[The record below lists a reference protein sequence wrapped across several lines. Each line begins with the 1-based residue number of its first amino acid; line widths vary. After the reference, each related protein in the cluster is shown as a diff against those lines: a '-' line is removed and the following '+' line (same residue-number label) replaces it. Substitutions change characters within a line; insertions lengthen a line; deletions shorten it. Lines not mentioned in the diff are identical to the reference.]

1 MPRSRG
7 CARPPPDDHPAA
19 TSSLRASAISTVRR
33 IAYLESN
40 GQSLA
45 LRPDGDFRRAAR
57 LVLSGRRGTINPH
70 VHQALNEIQGAWRF
84 RWMAIAAA
92 TVVATAGWLIVFA
105 LPDWYG
111 ATAEVLV
118 NTRTALTP
126 ALKDL
131 AVEPDVTVQLN
142 YVRESLR
149 AGPQLRRIAQ
159 LTGMLAAAG
168 VDPARQEEV
177 LSGLRKR
184 IQLTVQKSS
193 EAGSSAGT
201 SYGLFYEDTRRA
213 RALKVVN
220 ILLNTLVDE
229 TLGGKRQGAQNAQQ
243 FLESE
248 IRDDEKHLR
257 AAEDRLAAFKS
268 SHLGQMPS
276 EQGGYFAQLQKET
289 GSVEDLRTKLL
300 TAQSRRDALESQLHG
315 NAAVSAV
322 APMPIAG
329 AAGITVGV
337 DTASRIAET
346 QASLDKLL
354 LQFTDKHPD
363 VIAARA
369 VLAKLKERRA
379 VEIESLRRGDANAV
393 AASGASAS
401 PVYQSIQL
409 LLNQAV
415 VDIADLHMQLS
426 QHQAKVQE
434 LRRFLNTA
442 PQVEAEYAQLT
453 RDYDVNK
460 AHHAALLSN
469 YQKARLG
476 ERADNAGS
484 VRFEIVQPPT
494 VSYRPVSPRRGMLL
508 AGILLAALAA
518 GGALAY
524 KLDRLRPVVSSAE
537 GLVKLTGV
545 KIVGIVGQAYPTSA
559 RRAFRRELWQISIAV
574 ACLVIV
580 FAVELSISWAGL
592 RLSLPALNHMV
603 RAWVS

>member
-1 MPRSRG
+1 
-7 CARPPPDDHPAA
+7 
-19 TSSLRASAISTVRR
+19 
-33 IAYLESN
+33 
-40 GQSLA
+40 
-45 LRPDGDFRRAAR
+45 
-57 LVLSGRRGTINPH
+57 LSGRRGAINPR
-70 VHQALNEIQGAWRF
+70 VHQALDEIRGAWRF
-84 RWMAIAAA
+84 RWIAIAAA
-92 TVVATAGWLIVFA
+92 AAVATAGWLIVFA

-111 ATAEVLV
+111 ATAAVLV

-126 ALKDL
+126 ALQGL
-131 AVEPDVTVQLN
+131 AAEPDVTVQLN
-142 YVRESLR
+142 YVRESLL

-177 LSGLRKR
+177 LSNLRKR
-184 IQLTVQKSS
+184 IQLTVQNSS
-193 EAGSSAGT
+193 ETGSSAGT
-201 SYGLFYEDTRRA
+201 SYGLFYEDTHRA
-213 RALKVVN
+213 RALKVVS

-248 IRDDEKHLR
+248 IRGDEKRLR

-268 SHLGQMPS
+268 SHPGQMPS
-276 EQGGYFAQLQKET
+276 EQGGYSAQLQKET
-289 GSVEDLRTKLL
+289 GSVEDLQTKLL
-300 TAQSRRDALESQLHG
+300 TARTHRSTLESQLHG
-315 NAAVSAV
+315 NAAVWAV
-322 APMPIAG
+322 APMPIVG
-329 AAGITVGV
+329 AAGITVAGV
-337 DTASRIAET
+337 DTVSQIAQT
-346 QASLDKLL
+346 QANLDRLL
-354 LQFTDKHPD
+354 LQFTEAHPD

-369 VLAKLKERRA
+369 TLAKLKQRRDA
-379 VEIESLRRGDANAV
+379 EIESLRRGDANAV

-409 LLNQAV
+409 ALNQAD
-415 VDIADLHMQLS
+415 VDIADLQMQLS
-426 QHQAKVQE
+426 RHQAKVQE
-434 LRRFLNTA
+434 LHRFLNTA

-460 AHHAALLSN
+460 AHYAALLSN

-484 VRFEIVQPPT
+484 VRFQIVQPPT

-508 AGILLAALAA
+508 AGILLVALAA

-559 RRAFRRELWQISIAV
+559 RRAFRRELWQVSIAV
-574 ACLVIV
+574 ACLVIAC
-580 FAVELSISWAGL
+580 AVELSISLAGL

>member
-1 MPRSRG
+1 
-7 CARPPPDDHPAA
+7 
-19 TSSLRASAISTVRR
+19 
-33 IAYLESN
+33 
-40 GQSLA
+40 
-45 LRPDGDFRRAAR
+45 
-57 LVLSGRRGTINPH
+57 
-70 VHQALNEIQGAWRF
+70 
-84 RWMAIAAA
+84 
-92 TVVATAGWLIVFA
+92 VVATAGWLFVFG

-111 ATAEVLV
+111 AGAEVLV

-126 ALKDL
+126 ALQGL
-131 AVEPDVTVQLN
+131 AAEPDVTVQLN
-142 YVRESLR
+142 YVRGSLL

-159 LTGMLAAAG
+159 LTGMLPAAG
-168 VDPARQEEV
+168 VDPARQEEI
-177 LSGLRKR
+177 LSNLRKR
-184 IQLTVQKSS
+184 IQLTVQNSS

-201 SYGLFYEDTRRA
+201 SYGLFYQDTQRA
-213 RALKVVN
+213 RALKVVD
-220 ILLNTLVDE
+220 ILLNALVDE
-229 TLGGKRQGAQNAQQ
+229 TLGGKREGAQNAQQ

-248 IRDDEKHLR
+248 IRGDEKRLR
-257 AAEDRLAAFKS
+257 AAEDRLATFKS

-289 GSVEDLRTKLL
+289 GSVEDLGTKLL
-300 TAQSRRDALESQLHG
+300 TAQSRRGTLEGQLHG
-315 NAAVSAV
+315 NAAVLAV
-322 APMPIAG
+322 APMSIAG
-329 AAGITVGV
+329 AAGITVVG
-337 DTASRIAET
+337 DTVSRIGQT
-346 QASLDKLL
+346 QAHLDELL
-354 LQFTDKHPD
+354 LQFTDQHPD

-369 VLAKLKERRA
+369 ALAQLKQRRA
-379 VEIESLRRGDANAV
+379 AEIESLRRGDANAV

-409 LLNQAV
+409 ALNQAD
-415 VDIADLHMQLS
+415 VDIADLRMQLS

-460 AHHAALLSN
+460 VQYAALLSN

-484 VRFEIVQPPT
+484 VRFQIVEPPT

-508 AGILLAALAA
+508 TGILLVALAA

-524 KLDRLRPVVSSAE
+524 RLYRLWPVVSSAE

-545 KIVGIVGQAYPTSA
+545 KIVCIVGQAYPTSA
-559 RRAFRRELWQISIAV
+559 HRAFRRELWQVSIAV
-574 ACLVIV
+574 ACLVIA
-580 FAVELSISWAGL
+580 FAVELSISQAGL

-603 RAWVS
+603 RAWLS

>member
-1 MPRSRG
+1 LGSPLDG
-7 CARPPPDDHPAA
+7 PA
-19 TSSLRASAISTVRR
+19 
-33 IAYLESN
+33 
-40 GQSLA
+40 
-45 LRPDGDFRRAAR
+45 
-57 LVLSGRRGTINPH
+57 RRGTINPR
-70 VHQALNEIQGAWRF
+70 VHQRLDEIQGAWRF
-84 RWMAIAAA
+84 RWIAIAAA
-92 TVVATAGWLIVFA
+92 TAVVTAGWLIVFA

-111 ATAEVLV
+111 AGAEVLV

-126 ALKDL
+126 ALQGL
-131 AVEPDVTVQLN
+131 AAEPDVTVQLN
-142 YVRESLR
+142 YVRGSLL

-177 LSGLRKR
+177 LSNLRKR
-184 IQLTVQKSS
+184 IQLTVQNSS

-201 SYGLFYEDTRRA
+201 SYGLFYQDTHRA
-213 RALKVVN
+213 RALKVVD
-220 ILLNTLVDE
+220 ILLNALVDE

-248 IRDDEKHLR
+248 IRGDEKRLR

-276 EQGGYFAQLQKET
+276 EQGGYFAQLQRET
-289 GSVEDLRTKLL
+289 GSVEDLGTKLL
-300 TAQSRRDALESQLHG
+300 TAQSRRGTLEGQLHG
-315 NAAVSAV
+315 NAAISAV
-322 APMPIAG
+322 ASMPIAG
-329 AAGITVGV
+329 AAGSTVVGV
-337 DTASRIAET
+337 DTVSRIAET
-346 QASLDKLL
+346 QARLDQLL
-354 LQFTDKHPD
+354 LQFTDEHPD

-369 VLAKLKERRA
+369 ALAVLKPRRA
-379 VEIESLRRGDANAV
+379 AEIESLRRGDANAV
-393 AASGASAS
+393 AASGASAN

-409 LLNQAV
+409 ARNQAD
-415 VDIADLHMQLS
+415 VDIADLRMQLS

-442 PQVEAEYAQLT
+442 PQIEAEYAQLT

-460 AHHAALLSN
+460 AQYAALLSN

-476 ERADNAGS
+476 ERAENAGS

-508 AGILLAALAA
+508 AGILLVALAA

-524 KLDRLRPVVSSAE
+524 RLDRLWPVVSSAE

-545 KIVGIVGQAYPTSA
+545 KIVGIVGQAYPTCA
-559 RRAFRRELWQISIAV
+559 RRAFRRELWQVSIAV
-574 ACLVIV
+574 ACLVIA
-580 FAVELSISWAGL
+580 FAVELSISLAGL
-592 RLSLPALNHMV
+592 RLSLPALNQMV

>member
-1 MPRSRG
+1 LGSPLDG
-7 CARPPPDDHPAA
+7 PA
-19 TSSLRASAISTVRR
+19 
-33 IAYLESN
+33 
-40 GQSLA
+40 
-45 LRPDGDFRRAAR
+45 
-57 LVLSGRRGTINPH
+57 RRGTINPR
-70 VHQALNEIQGAWRF
+70 VHQRLDEIQGAWRF
-84 RWMAIAAA
+84 RWIAIAAA
-92 TVVATAGWLIVFA
+92 TAVVTAGWLIVFA

-111 ATAEVLV
+111 AGAEVLV

-126 ALKDL
+126 ALQGL
-131 AVEPDVTVQLN
+131 AAEPDVTGQLN
-142 YVRESLR
+142 YVRGSLL

-177 LSGLRKR
+177 LSNLRKR
-184 IQLTVQKSS
+184 IQLTVQNSS

-201 SYGLFYEDTRRA
+201 SYGLFYQDTHRA
-213 RALKVVN
+213 RALKVVD
-220 ILLNTLVDE
+220 ILLNALVDE

-248 IRDDEKHLR
+248 IRGDEKRLR

-276 EQGGYFAQLQKET
+276 EQGGYFAQLQRET
-289 GSVEDLRTKLL
+289 GSVEDLGTKLL
-300 TAQSRRDALESQLHG
+300 TAQSRRGTLEDQLHG
-315 NAAVSAV
+315 NAAISAV
-322 APMPIAG
+322 ASMPIAG
-329 AAGITVGV
+329 AAGSTVVGV
-337 DTASRIAET
+337 DTVSRIAET
-346 QASLDKLL
+346 QARLDQLL
-354 LQFTDKHPD
+354 LQFTDEHPD

-369 VLAKLKERRA
+369 ALAVLKPRRA
-379 VEIESLRRGDANAV
+379 AEIESLRRGDANAV
-393 AASGASAS
+393 AASGASAN

-409 LLNQAV
+409 ARNQAD
-415 VDIADLHMQLS
+415 VDIADLRMQLS

-460 AHHAALLSN
+460 AQYAALLSN

-508 AGILLAALAA
+508 AGILLVALAA

-524 KLDRLRPVVSSAE
+524 RLDRLWPVVSSAE

-559 RRAFRRELWQISIAV
+559 RRAFRRELWQVSIAV
-574 ACLVIV
+574 ACLVIA
-580 FAVELSISWAGL
+580 FAVELSISLAGL
-592 RLSLPALNHMV
+592 RLSLPALNQMV

>member
-1 MPRSRG
+1 VRSPAPRRSPVR
-7 CARPPPDDHPAA
+7 H
-19 TSSLRASAISTVRR
+19 LKSAPKR
-33 IAYLESN
+33 Y
-40 GQSLA
+40 
-45 LRPDGDFRRAAR
+45 
-57 LVLSGRRGTINPH
+57 GRRGTINPR
-70 VHQALNEIQGAWRF
+70 VNQALDEIQGAWRF
-84 RWMAIAAA
+84 RWIAIAAA
-92 TVVATAGWLIVFA
+92 AAAAAAGWLIVFA
-105 LPDWYG
+105 LPDWYRAA
-111 ATAEVLV
+111 ATVLV

-126 ALKDL
+126 ALQGL
-131 AVEPDVTVQLN
+131 AAEPDVTVQLN
-142 YVRESLR
+142 YVRESLL

-159 LTGMLAAAG
+159 LTGMLPAAG

-184 IQLTVQKSS
+184 IKLNVQNSS
-193 EAGSSAGT
+193 ETGSSAGT
-201 SYGLFYEDTRRA
+201 SYGLFYEDTHRA

-229 TLGGKRQGAQNAQQ
+229 TLGGKRQGTQNAQQ

-248 IRDDEKHLR
+248 IRGDEKRLR

-289 GSVEDLRTKLL
+289 GSVEDLQTKLL
-300 TAQSRRDALESQLHG
+300 TAQTRRGTLESQLHG
-315 NAAVSAV
+315 NAAVWAV

-329 AAGITVGV
+329 AAGITLVGV
-337 DTASRIAET
+337 DTVSRIAET
-346 QASLDKLL
+346 QARLDQLL
-354 LQFTDKHPD
+354 LQFTDEHPD
-363 VIAARA
+363 VIATRA
-369 VLAKLKERRA
+369 TLAKLKQRRA

-401 PVYQSIQL
+401 PVYQSIEL
-409 LLNQAV
+409 ALNQAD
-415 VDIADLHMQLS
+415 VDIADLRMQLS

-434 LRRFLNTA
+434 LRRLLNTA

-460 AHHAALLSN
+460 AHYAALLSN

-484 VRFEIVQPPT
+484 VRFQIVQPPT

-524 KLDRLRPVVSSAE
+524 KLDRLWPVVSSAE

-559 RRAFRRELWQISIAV
+559 RRAFRRELWQVSIAV
-574 ACLVIV
+574 ACLVIAC
-580 FAVELSISWAGL
+580 AVELSLSLAGL
-592 RLSLPALNHMV
+592 RLSLPALKHMV

>member
-1 MPRSRG
+1 M
-7 CARPPPDDHPAA
+7 
-19 TSSLRASAISTVRR
+19 
-33 IAYLESN
+33 
-40 GQSLA
+40 
-45 LRPDGDFRRAAR
+45 
-57 LVLSGRRGTINPH
+57 
-70 VHQALNEIQGAWRF
+70 
-84 RWMAIAAA
+84 
-92 TVVATAGWLIVFA
+92 
-105 LPDWYG
+105 
-111 ATAEVLV
+111 V

-126 ALKDL
+126 ALQGL
-131 AVEPDVTVQLN
+131 AAEPDVTAQLN
-142 YVRESLR
+142 YVRGSLL

-168 VDPARQEEV
+168 GDPARQEEV

-184 IQLTVQKSS
+184 IQLTVQTSS

-201 SYGLFYEDTRRA
+201 SYGLFYQDTHRA
-213 RALKVVN
+213 RALKVVD
-220 ILLNTLVDE
+220 ILLNALVDE

-248 IRDDEKHLR
+248 IRGDEKRLR

-276 EQGGYFAQLQKET
+276 EQGGYFAQLQRET
-289 GSVEDLRTKLL
+289 GSVEDLGTKLL
-300 TAQSRRDALESQLHG
+300 TAQSRRGTLEGQLHG
-315 NAAVSAV
+315 NAAISAV
-322 APMPIAG
+322 APVPIAG
-329 AAGITVGV
+329 AAGITVMGV
-337 DTASRIAET
+337 DTVSRIAET
-346 QASLDKLL
+346 QARLDQLL
-354 LQFTDKHPD
+354 LQFTDEHPD

-369 VLAKLKERRA
+369 ALAVLKPRRVA
-379 VEIESLRRGDANAV
+379 EIESLRRGDANAV
-393 AASGASAS
+393 AASGASAN

-409 LLNQAV
+409 ARNQAD
-415 VDIADLHMQLS
+415 VDIADLRMQLS

-460 AHHAALLSN
+460 AQYAALLSN

-508 AGILLAALAA
+508 AGILLVALAA

-524 KLDRLRPVVSSAE
+524 RLDRLWPVVSSAE

-545 KIVGIVGQAYPTSA
+545 KIVSIVGQADPTSA
-559 RRAFRRELWQISIAV
+559 RRVFRRELWQVSIAV
-574 ACLVIV
+574 ACLVIA
-580 FAVELSISWAGL
+580 FAVELSISLAGL
-592 RLSLPALNHMV
+592 RLSLPALNQMV

>member
-1 MPRSRG
+1 L
-7 CARPPPDDHPAA
+7 D
-19 TSSLRASAISTVRR
+19 
-33 IAYLESN
+33 
-40 GQSLA
+40 
-45 LRPDGDFRRAAR
+45 
-57 LVLSGRRGTINPH
+57 
-70 VHQALNEIQGAWRF
+70 EIQGAWRF
-84 RWMAIAAA
+84 RWIAIAAA
-92 TVVATAGWLIVFA
+92 AAVATAGWLVVFA
-105 LPDWYG
+105 LPDWYR
-111 ATAEVLV
+111 AAAAVLV
-118 NTRTALTP
+118 DTRTALTP
-126 ALKDL
+126 ALQGL
-131 AVEPDVTVQLN
+131 AVEPDVTVRLN
-142 YVRESLR
+142 YVRESLL

-159 LTGMLAAAG
+159 LTGMLTAAG

-184 IQLTVQKSS
+184 IQLTVQNSS
-193 EAGSSAGT
+193 ETGSSAGT
-201 SYGLFYEDTRRA
+201 SYGLSYEDTHRA

-248 IRDDEKHLR
+248 IRDDEKRLR

-289 GSVEDLRTKLL
+289 GSVEDLQTKLL
-300 TAQSRRDALESQLHG
+300 TARTHRGTLESQLHG
-315 NAAVSAV
+315 DAAVSAV
-322 APMPIAG
+322 APMPIVG
-329 AAGITVGV
+329 AAGITVAGV
-337 DTASRIAET
+337 DTVSQIAQT
-346 QASLDKLL
+346 QANLDRLL
-354 LQFTDKHPD
+354 LEFTEAHPD

-369 VLAKLKERRA
+369 TLAKLKQRRDA
-379 VEIESLRRGDANAV
+379 EIESLRRGDANAV

-401 PVYQSIQL
+401 PVYQSIRL
-409 LLNQAV
+409 ALNQAD
-415 VDIADLHMQLS
+415 VDIADLRTQLS
-426 QHQAKVQE
+426 QHEAKVQE
-434 LRRFLNTA
+434 LRRLLKTA
-442 PQVEAEYAQLT
+442 PQIEAEYAQLT

-460 AHHAALLSN
+460 VHYAALLSN
-469 YQKARLG
+469 YQKARLS

-494 VSYRPVSPRRGMLL
+494 VNYRPVSPRREMSL
-508 AGILLAALAA
+508 AGILLVALAA

-524 KLDRLRPVVSSAE
+524 RLDRLWPVVSSAE

-574 ACLVIV
+574 ACLVIA
-580 FAVELSISWAGL
+580 FAVELSISRAGL